1 MENQIRS
8 EQQKKKEGKHFFFTV
23 SIWKYSKVH
32 GSEISESSKI
42 LKELAVTFALN
53 YLNQFIIFY
62 VSVVKI

>member
-8 EQQKKKEGKHFFFTV
+8 ELKKKKKENTFFFTV

-32 GSEISESSKI
+32 GSEISESSKT